1 MGDVVSGITGALGLS
16 ADTSAGAGAAGAA
29 QGLEARAVAELE
41 KLNIPDIEKQK
52 ILLQLPQLVDIL
64 QAETLDESAFEDLDI
79 DPTLREN
86 ILGAIASEKEYAD
99 QGITEEDRARL
110 DAIKRQTQ
118 ADEQARQESIMQ
130 SMAERGA
137 GGAGSELAARL
148 SSNQAQADRA
158 QQEALNL
165 AAQASQNRRQATQ
178 NVANMSSQL
187 DAQDFQKQAAK
198 ASAADEIA
206 RFNAMNRQNVA
217 QQNLAQRQN
226 IADQSTALQNQQQMY
241 NKGLYQQ
248 QFQNEMAKAT
258 GITNQLQNQ
267 AQGFYNQ
274 ANQQAQAAQA
284 QAAGNRQLLGTGL
297 SAFAAFSDEK
307 TKENVTDLSSEEIQD
322 MLNKLKG
329 KKFDYKD
336 EYGGK
341 EDNAGVMAQDLEKSK
356 LGSDMVFD
364 TPAGKMV
371 DKEKM
376 LMTNTAALS
385 DVNDRLSELE
395 EVLGKLKYVKMPNQY
410 QDGGFDMDT
419 LRSAQGEYEQ
429 KLKDDAK
436 FNKAL
441 AGLGQVLQQS
451 GQEVGSPRMQQRA
464 RIQEDPMKYLQGR
477 FAEGGS
483 SDERLRDIT
492 ERRKNLLTQI
502 EANRGQGSVMD
513 KHDLMKQLKAIESEM
528 VRNVEAGKK
537 FNNGGMESPASYT
550 DGGERVDELV
560 DMGELEVNPDAQQ
573 DLMEFLRGNK
583 EAEEMEGRIIEGDSF
598 SGDLLPDR
606 INSGELVAN
615 LGQQHRV
622 KDKLMDQEAKA
633 RGFNRLLD
641 MLGKK

>member
-1 MGDVVSGITGALGLS
+1 MGDVVSSVTGALGLT
-16 ADTSAGAGAAGAA
+16 ADTSAGAGAAGSA
-29 QGLEARAVAELE
+29 QALEARAVQELE

-52 ILLQLPQLVDIL
+52 ILLQLPQLVGL
-64 QAETLDESAFEDLDI
+64 MQAETLDESAFESLDI

-86 ILGAIASEKEYAD
+86 IMGAIASEQEYAD
-99 QGITEEDRARL
+99 KGITEEDRARMDVL
-110 DAIKRQTQ
+110 MRQAQ

-158 QQEALNL
+158 QQEAMQL

-187 DAQDFQKQAAK
+187 DAQDFQRQASK

-217 QQNLAQRQN
+217 AQNLAQQQN

-267 AQGFYNQ
+267 ASGFYNQ

-284 QAAGNRQLLGTGL
+284 QAAGNRQLLGSGI
-297 SAFAAFSDEK
+297 SAFAMSDEK
-307 TKENVTDLSSEEIQD
+307 TKENVSDLSTEEIQD
-322 MLNKLKG
+322 MLSKLKG

-336 EYGGK
+336 EFGGK
-341 EDNAGVMAQDLEKSK
+341 EDNAGFMAQDLEKSK
-356 LGSDMVFD
+356 LGADMVEEIN
-364 TPAGKMV
+364 GVKMV
-371 DKEKM
+371 DKDKM

-395 EVLGKLKYVKMPNQY
+395 EVLGKLKEVKMPNQY
-410 QDGGFDMDT
+410 RDGGFSLDE
-419 LRSAQGEYEQ
+419 LRAAQGEHDA
-429 KLKDDAK
+429 KLASDAK
-436 FNKAL
+436 FNKML
-441 AGLGQVLQQS
+441 AGFGKALEAS
-451 GQEVGSPRMQQRA
+451 GQSAPMQSMQPAR
-464 RIQEDPMKYLQGR
+464 RIQEDPMKYLRGN

-483 SDERLRDIT
+483 GDDRLREIT

-502 EANRGQGSVMD
+502 EANKGQGSVRD
-513 KHDLMKQLKAIESEM
+513 KHDLMNQLKAIESEM
-528 VRNVEAGKK
+528 IRNVESGKK
-537 FNNGGMESPASYT
+537 FANGGMESPASYT
-550 DGGERVDELV
+550 EGGERVDELL
-560 DMGELEVNPDAQQ
+560 DEGELEINGDAQN

-615 LGQQHRV
+615 AAQQHRV